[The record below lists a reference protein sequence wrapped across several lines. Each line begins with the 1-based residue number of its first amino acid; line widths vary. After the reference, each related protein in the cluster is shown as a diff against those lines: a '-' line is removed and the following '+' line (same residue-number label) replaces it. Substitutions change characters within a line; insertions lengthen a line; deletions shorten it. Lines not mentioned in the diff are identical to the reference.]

1 MVGWESDI
9 RIVVATSPIS
19 LMVRPVVLMRRSV
32 ARSRRSNRT
41 VHCEARS
48 SPRFSEMIQVPI
60 ERGELAAEV
69 FGPVD
74 ANPVLLIAG
83 GGGAMW
89 SWSRILPEAW
99 PDNLGSV
106 ARLEPVRSLAADMR
120 VAVYDQA
127 GIGLSATTEPAD
139 NTATAALDALA
150 VGRALLGERFTVTGM
165 SLGGAAAI
173 RLALDQPTVVEQL
186 VLVCTFASA
195 STFVSVPVATN
206 GEIDDER
213 SVGADVRRSLQ
224 PGFCDRHP
232 DLVDAVIAASLDL
245 DVHPALNDRSIE
257 VFLSHD
263 GHDLV
268 HIAAPTTVVCGSAD
282 SVFGIENSEQIANS
296 IPDSR
301 FVRLLDV
308 GHAVHLEAPHA
319 LSDAIRG
326 APH

>member
-1 MVGWESDI
+1 
-9 RIVVATSPIS
+9 
-19 LMVRPVVLMRRSV
+19 MVRVS
-32 ARSRRSNRT
+32 
-41 VHCEARS
+41 
-48 SPRFSEMIQVPI
+48 I

-74 ANPVLLIAG
+74 AEPVLLIAG

-99 PDNLGSV
+99 PDNFGPV
-106 ARLEPVRSLAADMR
+106 ARLEPVRSLAAGMR

-127 GIGLSATTEPAD
+127 GVGLSATTEPAN

-150 VGRALLGERFTVTGM
+150 VAHALLGERFTVAGM
-165 SLGGAAAI
+165 SLGGATAI
-173 RLALDQPTVVEQL
+173 RLALDQPTVVERL
-186 VLVCTFASA
+186 VLVCTFASV
-195 STFVSVPVATN
+195 STFVSAPAATN
-206 GEIDDER
+206 DEVDDER

-224 PGFCDRHP
+224 PGFRDRHP

-245 DVHPALNDRSIE
+245 DIHPALDDRSIE

-268 HIAAPTTVVCGSAD
+268 HLAAPTTVVCGSAD

-301 FVRLLDV
+301 FDRLLAV
-308 GHAVHLEAPHA
+308 GHAVHLEAPRE

-326 APH
+326 VPH